1 SPQIRNSRGRMRWT
15 AAALVLYD
23 LVNLN
28 QAAIARRCR
37 ASSVIFSID
46 GRGGT
51 TRLLAGSFSVDMAAW
66 SGPAAVPGARVETC
80 TGSSARVDQILLSMA
95 MVADQV
101 ETLTLVVS
109 NPEVNNLRI
118 NRSRSTDSESS
129 NSIARQPP

>member
-1 SPQIRNSRGRMRWT
+1 MRRARGDVERHRSVSPLT
-15 AAALVLYD
+15 AA
-23 LVNLN
+23 
-28 QAAIARRCR
+28 
-37 ASSVIFSID
+37 
-46 GRGGT
+46 GET

-80 TGSSARVDQILLSMA
+80 AGSSARVDQILLSMA

-129 NSIARQPP
+129 NSIARQPPVCRTTLPGTKTTALMKGPSRA